1 MMAGKGQSDEK
12 VLTLQFYEL
21 VVIIICVWIL

>member
-1 MMAGKGQSDEK
+1 MAGKRQSDEK

-21 VVIIICVWIL
+21 IVIIICV